1 VCSHVSKIFNRAELL
16 QRCREALV
24 TLIPSVDLSRVSK
37 ISRIIRDL
45 LLLKD
50 VEKEEKHM
58 TSEPAGW
65 AADLS
70 FRLKPQ
76 SEKLKPSKK
85 KFKKLKISLHQAM
98 DLSLPCCCRANFAN
112 HNFS

>member
-1 VCSHVSKIFNRAELL
+1 
-16 QRCREALV
+16 
-24 TLIPSVDLSRVSK
+24 
-37 ISRIIRDL
+37 
-45 LLLKD
+45 
-50 VEKEEKHM
+50 M

-70 FRLKPQ
+70 FRLKLH
-76 SEKLKPSKK
+76 SEKLNLQK

-98 DLSLPCCCRANFAN
+98 DPSLPCCCRANFAN